1 MSKRSLWYYLSVP
14 TLLSVLTIA
23 FASKYSV
30 IKPHIEFYIIT
41 IFSFILLSA
50 LGLIAGF
57 RTTAHRNKNLFSS
70 IALALTLGKIIIA
83 VILAVVYIELYPEIS
98 NWFILPFFLIYLYF
112 TIYETFAMVQIGRH
126 PYS

>member
-1 MSKRSLWYYLSVP
+1 MNKRTLWYYLSIP

-30 IKPHIEFYIIT
+30 ITPHIEFYVISIIAFL
-41 IFSFILLSA
+41 ILSA
-50 LGLIAGF
+50 IGLISGF
-57 RTTAHRNKNLFSS
+57 RTTAHRNKNMFSS
-70 IALALTLGKIIIA
+70 IALALTLAKIIVA
-83 VILAVVYIELYPEIS
+83 VVLAVVYIELYPEIS